1 MKRISIA
8 FLSLFLCVASVWSMP
23 RPEYPRPQFERAG
36 WVNLNG
42 EWTCSFDF
50 GGSGMER
57 EFYKSKGFDKKITV
71 PFCPES
77 KLSGIGYTDFI
88 NHFWYQRPITIPQE
102 WNGKNILLN
111 FGAVYYKSEVYI
123 DGVLASR
130 HFGGTSS
137 FAVDITSLVK
147 SGQTHS
153 LVVYVESDVRG
164 AKQAAGKQNLQYAS
178 YGCNYTR
185 TTGIWQTVWMEA
197 VHPEGL
203 QSVQLLTDID
213 QQQLVVRPRFYKE
226 AGGKLQV
233 TLKDNGKVVA
243 SRTVSASSLSSVV
256 LPVKK
261 MKTWSPE
268 SPFLYDLEYKVLDKN
283 GNIIDEVNGYAG
295 MRKVHIEGNKIY
307 LNNKPY
313 YQRLVLDQGF
323 YPDGIWTA
331 PSDEAL
337 KRDIE
342 LSMEAGCNGAR
353 LHQKVFEERFYYWA
367 DKMGYLTWGEASS
380 WGMDCNDT
388 ETARNFITEWSEIVQ
403 RDRNHPSVFMWS
415 IGNEVLEQWQ
425 HADADTLSLEAA
437 NLILNA
443 GHPVDDKILSDT
455 AMSVQGL
462 IAHSLAA
469 IVKRLDKTRPVT
481 AANNEATPGNLIFRS
496 NALDVLGFNY
506 HEKNYEPFPQNFP
519 GKTLIVSESTSALMT
534 RGYYQMPSDS
544 MYVWP
549 NTWRER
555 FDRPEHLCSAYDNC
569 HVPWGSTHEVTWR
582 EVKRLP
588 YVSGMFIWTGFDYLG
603 EPTPYWWPSR
613 SSFFGIVDLA
623 GIPKD
628 VYYMYQSEWTD
639 TPVLHLF
646 PHWNW
651 KKGETVD
658 VWAYYNRADEVEL
671 FLNGESLGVKSKP
684 DDAFHVCWRVPFTPG
699 TLKAVSRRDGKEVLT
714 REIRT
719 AGEPARIMLIPDR
732 SALHADGTDLS
743 FVTVEIQDKD
753 GNLVPYADNLLRFTV
768 EGDGFIAGTDN
779 GDQNDPVSLKKP
791 ERHAFYGK
799 AMAVIQNT
807 GKAGTIRLKATAEG
821 LPDAIVEIKVGE

>member
-1 MKRISIA
+1 
-8 FLSLFLCVASVWSMP
+8 
-23 RPEYPRPQFERAG
+23 
-36 WVNLNG
+36 
-42 EWTCSFDF
+42 
-50 GGSGMER
+50 
-57 EFYKSKGFDKKITV
+57 
-71 PFCPES
+71 
-77 KLSGIGYTDFI
+77 
-88 NHFWYQRPITIPQE
+88 
-102 WNGKNILLN
+102 
-111 FGAVYYKSEVYI
+111 
-123 DGVLASR
+123 
-130 HFGGTSS
+130 
-137 FAVDITSLVK
+137 
-147 SGQTHS
+147 
-153 LVVYVESDVRG
+153 
-164 AKQAAGKQNLQYAS
+164 
-178 YGCNYTR
+178 
-185 TTGIWQTVWMEA
+185 
-197 VHPEGL
+197 
-203 QSVQLLTDID
+203 
-213 QQQLVVRPRFYKE
+213 
-226 AGGKLQV
+226 
-233 TLKDNGKVVA
+233 
-243 SRTVSASSLSSVV
+243 
-256 LPVKK
+256 
-261 MKTWSPE
+261 
-268 SPFLYDLEYKVLDKN
+268 
-283 GNIIDEVNGYAG
+283 
-295 MRKVHIEGNKIY
+295 
-307 LNNKPY
+307 
-313 YQRLVLDQGF
+313 
-323 YPDGIWTA
+323 
-331 PSDEAL
+331 
-337 KRDIE
+337 
-342 LSMEAGCNGAR
+342 
-353 LHQKVFEERFYYWA
+353 
-367 DKMGYLTWGEASS
+367 
-380 WGMDCNDT
+380 
-388 ETARNFITEWSEIVQ
+388 
-403 RDRNHPSVFMWS
+403 MWS

-588 YVSGMFIWTGFDYLG
+588 YVSGMFIWMGFDYLG

-658 VWAYYNRADEVEL
+658 IWAYYNQADEVEL

-699 TLKAVSRRDGKEVLT
+699 TLKAVSRKDGKEVLT

-753 GNLVPYADNLLRFTV
+753 GNLVPDADNLLRFTV

-799 AMAVIQNT
+799 AMAVVQNT